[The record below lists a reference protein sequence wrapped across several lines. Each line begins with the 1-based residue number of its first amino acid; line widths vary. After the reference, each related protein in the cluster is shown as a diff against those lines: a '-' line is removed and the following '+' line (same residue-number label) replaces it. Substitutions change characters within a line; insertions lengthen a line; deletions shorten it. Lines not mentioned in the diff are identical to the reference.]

1 MSKDT
6 DASSS
11 KKDENDDSLT
21 SYLNVKSPLIGNL
34 EFDVSVLP
42 PPVDPRFI
50 DYEIKNDVIKYE
62 MTGLELSDRLSS
74 FSDFTS
80 GLSDPLLYGTS
91 FTGCGIE
98 NNDLMTHLESVFL
111 SKHKTKIDSKDTYVD
126 LVRNDLLETMKFFDN
141 LKMSSVLAK
150 AQESLPGYLNNLVS
164 STQEEGFSKKQL
176 KLMHSEEISGIP
188 RDQKLTIYE
197 SWSNMNYEDRV
208 DAYISAFQNTFVS
221 TDQLV
226 HPNNKYA
233 KILKVYKVVPNLKLW
248 DNKYIQV
255 GIDGVTVSSDSSS
268 KLHSDG
274 VLRPSKETQTH
285 RYFEYYKKHFEN
297 SPEDSFPSTN
307 FASDS
312 NDADAMDLDGTA
324 EVKSENDDVDDLF
337 DEEMDEDATNEMPE
351 NNTDQLPDQQ
361 TDQFKGDMYKFIR
374 QYTTQKYS
382 KTSGAE
388 NYYLLTLPNSLMKKA
403 DIHNKLNSE
412 NMEDN
417 SDLVELVPIRGP
429 KLVFSK
435 AGVTKRPDIHI
446 LYTES

>member
-1 MSKDT
+1 MSKDP
-6 DASSS
+6 DSSSS
-11 KKDENDDSLT
+11 KKDENEDSLT

-50 DYEIKNDVIKYE
+50 DYEIKDDVIKYE

-74 FSDFTS
+74 FSDFNS

-98 NNDLMTHLESVFL
+98 NKDLMTHLDSVFL
-111 SKHKTKIDSKDTYVD
+111 TKHKTKIESKGNYGD
-126 LVRNDLLETMKFFDN
+126 LVRNDLLETMKFFDK
-141 LKMSSVLAK
+141 LKMSSVLSKAK
-150 AQESLPGYLNNLVS
+150 ESLPGYLSNLVS
-164 STQEEGFSKKQL
+164 TSQEEGFSKKQI
-176 KLMHSEEISGIP
+176 KFSKSEEISVIA

-197 SWSNMNYEDRV
+197 SWSNMNFEDKIE
-208 DAYISAFQNTFVS
+208 AYVSALQNTFVS
-221 TDQLV
+221 TDKLS
-226 HPNNKYA
+226 HPSNKFA
-233 KILKVYKVVPNLKLW
+233 KVLKVYSVVPNMKLW

-285 RYFEYYKKHFEN
+285 RYFEYYRKHSGY

-307 FASDS
+307 YTSGS
-312 NDADAMDLDGTA
+312 NDMDPIDIDAPDH
-324 EVKSENDDVDDLF
+324 VKVEKDDVDDLF
-337 DEEMDEDATNEMPE
+337 DEELEDKHAEMLEYTADQISDE
-351 NNTDQLPDQQ
+351 Q
-361 TDQFKGDMYKFIR
+361 TDQFRGDKYKFIR
-374 QYTTQKYS
+374 QYTTQKFS
-382 KTSGAE
+382 KVSGAE

-403 DIHNKLNSE
+403 HIHNKLNSE
-412 NMEDN
+412 NMEESPD
-417 SDLVELVPIRGP
+417 SVELVPIRGP

-446 LYTES
+446 SYTDS